1 MSQIPKAKSNLPKPS
16 LAQVATATG
25 SQLDLLA
32 GRSEQNIARY
42 RRRYLDR
49 VQVISCLTAVFNS
62 MIVNYGQLGISIELW
77 IPTSDCSLFMHFL

>member
-32 GRSEQNIARY
+32 GRSEQNIARWGTEG
-42 RRRYLDR
+42 DT
-49 VQVISCLTAVFNS
+49 LTES
-62 MIVNYGQLGISIELW
+62 K
-77 IPTSDCSLFMHFL
+77 LFLV